1 MHGGHV
7 SSVRVG
13 RNVLR
18 FGGKGTDRRSLSV
31 WHIRANSGW
40 LVVALNMTLNVL
52 LGVSLIWNG
61 GISRI
66 DGNSVRLAIDN

>member
-1 MHGGHV
+1 MT
-7 SSVRVG
+7 SVMVG

-18 FGGKGTDRRSLSV
+18 FGGKGSHRRSLSV
-31 WHIRANSGW
+31 WHKRANSGR
-40 LVVALNMTLNVL
+40 LVVALNMTLSVL
-52 LGVSLIWNG
+52 LDVSLAWNA